1 MGSGFTVF
9 IVHYLASI
17 QKDLASIPIL
27 KRKLQIY
34 CVSNAQVYNM
44 SLLTIVT
51 MLYSRSLEFIH
62 PVLLKFCIL

>member
-51 MLYSRSLEFIH
+51 MLYSSL
-62 PVLLKFCIL
+62 